1 MGMMDE
7 RMMGA
12 WGDGWDGGW
21 HTGSDGGWMVVV
33 LEGIRRVGLVEWG

>member
-1 MGMMDE
+1 MRMMDE